1 MLKKGDNSCQKT
13 HNSGILQQIISG
25 TQPMKRWRPVIDLSM
40 LNQHFHVPTFMMETA
55 ETIRKS
61 IRQGEWVTS
70 IDLTDAYFHVPIH
83 PQSQKYLRFQMKK
96 GVFQFQAL
104 PFGVATAPLEFTRIV
119 KEVKLIAQ
127 ARNLRIHQY
136 LDDWLLR
143 SPTKDQCL
151 KDSEKLVKLVQE
163 LGWLI
168 NFQKSELVPTQ
179 NLDFLGYHFD
189 LHRGLVFPTQKKLDR
204 LKVQTVSIRK
214 SLVLTPTKLMSLIG
228 TLASLEK
235 TVPLGRLHMRPFQ
248 WYLRSNWK
256 FPQSLDKNIPV
267 TRNFLNYL
275 KWWEDLQNLM
285 AGPPS
290 SCSQHFGVHRCL
302 PKRLGSSL
310 ERNSPQWPLVKQG
323 GSASHQRIGAESCS
337 SGPKGVSGA
346 LTRSKRAHLFRQQYS
361 SILSEQRRRHTFHR
375 NVCSYLENSCI
386 HKFQKNPD
394 KGKTR
399 TWIPKCHSRLSITK
413 GQGHTDG
420 VVTSP
425 TDIQPN
431 LQSLAHTNGRSICNS
446 SKLQTS
452 NLCISCPRQ
461 KGLENRCIEYLLG
474 RPRRLC
480 LLSSSHPAT
489 SNSKNNNIPMQDD
502 STGSRVARDAMVL
515 GSGGSLDQGTP
526 TAPSLEDTSETA
538 TFQQVPQQRGVP
550 ESTCVASGFQES
562 NSGRFS
568 SEVAER
574 IKAPQRE
581 SSRKVY
587 QSRWTIYGQWCTENK
602 VDITSTAVPQVAEF
616 LNYLFT
622 VKNLKPATI
631 TGYRTAI
638 ADALGSQGEFISK
651 SLELNR
657 LIASFTR
664 DRPKPNRSIPTWD
677 LSLVLLGLTKPP
689 FEPLSEAPLKWLTY
703 KTVFLLAL
711 ASGKRRSEIHAW
723 THSSVSSRRN
733 WSEVTVSPSPAFLAK
748 NQLASDGPDS
758 IKPVVIPALTTMLDS
773 SLVED
778 KSLCPVRALKVYLE
792 KTKSMRKGKA
802 LLFVSLRE
810 GYSKDI
816 TRITISQW
824 TKNTIQT
831 CYQSSN
837 TADQQVTQVRAHDV
851 RAMAA
856 SLAFKGGISLE
867 QVLSSCYWKSHNT
880 FTNFYLKDIC
890 WENDDIFK
898 LGPIVSAQHVVN
910 N

>member
-1 MLKKGDNSCQKT
+1 MVKKPRPSQSSKFTTTWLSPRFQVSSKIVENSLILSEYHNKNKDGALQEAVQAMLTKKAIVPVKKFTTLGYYSRLFLVPK
-13 HNSGILQQIISG
+13 
-25 TQPMKRWRPVIDLSM
+25 PMNRWRPVIDLSM
-40 LNQHFHVPTFMMETA
+40 LNLHLHVPTFKMETA
-55 ETIRKS
+55 ESIRKS
-61 IRQGEWVTS
+61 IRKGEWVIS

-83 PQSQKYLRFQMKK
+83 PQSQKYLRFQTKK

-143 SPTKDQCL
+143 SPSKDQCL
-151 KDSEKLVKLVQE
+151 KDSEKLVQLVQE

-168 NFQKSELVPTQ
+168 NFQKSELIPTQ
-179 NLDFLGYHFD
+179 KLDFLGYHFD
-189 LHRGLVFPTQKKLDR
+189 LQRGLVFPTQKKLDR
-204 LKVQTVSIRK
+204 LNAQTVSIRK
-214 SLVLTPTKLMSLIG
+214 SLVLTPRKLMSLIG

-235 TVPLGRLHMRPFQ
+235 TVPLGRLHMRPFPPVVPKVT
-248 WYLRSNWK
+248 LEIS
-256 FPQSLDKNIPV
+256 PV
-267 TRNFLNYL
+267 TGQKDPSNREFSEAPKVVGGYQ
-275 KWWEDLQNLM
+275 KSH
-285 AGPPS
+285 GRCSYPS
-290 SCSQHFGVHRCL
+290 SGTQHTGVYRCL
-302 PKRLGSSL
+302 TKRLGSSL
-310 ERNSPQWPLVKQG
+310 KRDSVKWSLVKQG
-323 GSASHQRIGAESCS
+323 SPAPHQCIGAKSCS
-337 SGPKGVSGA
+337 SSPKGLSGT
-346 LTRSKRAHLFRQQYS
+346 LTRSNSAHLFRQQHS

-413 GQGHTDG
+413 GQGHTDR

-502 STGSRVARDAMVL
+502 STRSRVARDAMVL
-515 GSGGSLDQGTP
+515 GSGGSLDQGTS
-526 TAPSLEDTSETA
+526 TAPSLEDITETT

-677 LSLVLLGLTKPP
+677 LSLVLLRLTKPP

-723 THSSVSSRRN
+723 THSSISSRRN
-733 WSEVTVSPSPAFLAK
+733 
-748 NQLASDGPDS
+748 
-758 IKPVVIPALTTMLDS
+758 
-773 SLVED
+773 
-778 KSLCPVRALKVYLE
+778 
-792 KTKSMRKGKA
+792 
-802 LLFVSLRE
+802 
-810 GYSKDI
+810 
-816 TRITISQW
+816 
-824 TKNTIQT
+824 
-831 CYQSSN
+831 
-837 TADQQVTQVRAHDV
+837 
-851 RAMAA
+851 
-856 SLAFKGGISLE
+856 
-867 QVLSSCYWKSHNT
+867 
-880 FTNFYLKDIC
+880 
-890 WENDDIFK
+890 
-898 LGPIVSAQHVVN
+898 
-910 N
+910 